1 MEALGTWVVAAGR
14 RGKKKEY
21 QIKESLDVFLF
32 FFLMFFFKK
41 AGRSRGS
48 SRVFD
53 SVVVF
58 LNRPGRDFGKEIDW
72 SWSCTSSSVE
82 SHDF

>member
-1 MEALGTWVVAAGR
+1 MGSGGGAAR
-14 RGKKKEY
+14 KKK
-21 QIKESLDVFLF
+21 KTPNKGVPRCVFV

-48 SRVFD
+48 SREFD

-72 SWSCTSSSVE
+72 SWSSTSSSVE